1 MIQVRCRVCVRL
13 GRIRRNE
20 EVKRV
25 VVEQHGQWH
34 EVDFAARTPIGGTQD
49 GEGFA
54 RVAMSAVHEGEIVV
68 QCRSLQR
75 VEVDSMTGKQ

>member
-13 GRIRRNE
+13 GRTRRNE

-49 GEGFA
+49 GDGFA
-54 RVAMSAVHEGEIVV
+54 RVAMSAVHEGEIVMK
-68 QCRSLQR
+68 CRLLQR
-75 VEVDSMTGKQ
+75 VEVGSMTVK